1 MADGERIAGTSK
13 TIVTSPT
20 GGASATDRPAAKE
33 PATRTIADRHPGIAG
48 QRDGRAGRQGEA
60 VAPGVQ
66 ERRVGQLAGDLL
78 GQVAE
83 GAQVARLEMDRVQ
96 VWDPDPIPQ
105 HPAFALHH
113 PLDPMLDLDRL
124 DVSPEQA
131 RGGSFEEALEQALEA
146 R

>member
-1 MADGERIAGTSK
+1 MADGEDHRDVADRRGVGDGPAGRE
-13 TIVTSPT
+13 
-20 GGASATDRPAAKE
+20 GAGDADV
-33 PATRTIADRHPGIAG
+33 ADRHPGIAG